1 MNEAALLRLTE
12 QGLWLVLYGAG
23 LPVVAGAVAGA
34 VVELVQRRAGVQA
47 AGLPSAARLGV
58 GLLTLLALGP
68 AVAVKL
74 ARFAGALWT
83 ALPLLGS

>member
-1 MNEAALLRLTE
+1 MSAVALLRLTE

-34 VVELVQRRAGVQA
+34 VVELLQRRAGVQG
-47 AGLPSAARLGV
+47 AGLPGAARLGV
-58 GLLTLLALGP
+58 RLLTLLALGP
-68 AVAVKL
+68 AGA
-74 ARFAGALWT
+74 AERGRGAGALWT